1 MRCGLHTELGHI
13 ERSLVLRPPETEFE
27 RGLRQFGG
35 LLLRV
40 MLVMVTAVLGLNL
53 FLDRP
58 PLDTLMF
65 AIALAVGLS
74 PELLPAILSA
84 TLSAGARRMAG
95 RGVIVRH
102 LNAIENLGAMDT
114 LCTDK
119 TGTLTRG
126 VVASTARW
134 TPTASPA
141 PRCCAWLAQRVA
153 ADRPAQPAGRGDRRL
168 RPRQGAGH
176 DWRRQAR

>member
-1 MRCGLHTELGHI
+1 M
-13 ERSLVLRPPETEFE
+13 LRPPETEFE

-95 RGVIVRH
+95 
-102 LNAIENLGAMDT
+102 
-114 LCTDK
+114 
-119 TGTLTRG
+119 
-126 VVASTARW
+126 
-134 TPTASPA
+134 
-141 PRCCAWLAQRVA
+141 A
-153 ADRPAQPAGRGDRRL
+153 A
-168 RPRQGAGH
+168 
-176 DWRRQAR
+176 

>member
-1 MRCGLHTELGHI
+1 
-13 ERSLVLRPPETEFE
+13 
-27 RGLRQFGG
+27 
-35 LLLRV
+35 

-102 LNAIENLGAMDT
+102 LNAIENL
-114 LCTDK
+114 
-119 TGTLTRG
+119 
-126 VVASTARW
+126 ARW
-134 TPTASPA
+134 TPSAPTRPA
-141 PRCCAWLAQRVA
+141 P
-153 ADRPAQPAGRGDRRL
+153 
-168 RPRQGAGH
+168 
-176 DWRRQAR
+176 